1 MPSKGPTKIEHILT
15 ALSGTPPFDSQSLN
29 TIMKGFSIK
38 KAWAKAVG
46 ANIAKRAQPL
56 KIAGKTL
63 YVTVATS
70 TWMEEL
76 KYLKKDIIK
85 KINNDLKEQTVE
97 EIVFRLGAIAEN
109 NTSKNQ
115 PSAIS
120 RQPSKHQLSQKEMDD
135 IDRMLKPIKDVG
147 LKETI
152 KNAMVNKRK
161 QTLDTIK

>member
-1 MPSKGPTKIEHILT
+1 MTSAKGLSSIRDILYSPFSAHGFAKVAKGLSICKIW
-15 ALSGTPPFDSQSLN
+15 QR
-29 TIMKGFSIK
+29 
-38 KAWAKAVG
+38 AVG
-46 ANIAKRAQPL
+46 PNIAKKTLPL
-56 KIAGKTL
+56 KLTGKTL

-120 RQPSKHQLSQKEMDD
+120 HQTSEHQLSQKEIDD
-135 IDRMLKPIKDVG
+135 IDRMLKPIKDVE
-147 LKETI
+147 LKETM

-161 QTLDTIK
+161 QNLNTIINR

>member
-1 MPSKGPTKIEHILT
+1 MTSAKGLSSIRDILYNPFSTDGFAKVVKGLSICKIW
-15 ALSGTPPFDSQSLN
+15 QR
-29 TIMKGFSIK
+29 
-38 KAWAKAVG
+38 AVG
-46 ANIAKRAQPL
+46 PNIAKKTLPL
-56 KIAGKTL
+56 KLAGKTL

-115 PSAIS
+115 PSANS